1 MHDRRFNP
9 QNFAR
14 LRSPERQA
22 LLEVDRAVNLALE
35 GIHAKTALDVGSG
48 SGMFAEL
55 LAQQGLEAEGVDV
68 SPEMIAAAQEMT
80 PGVTF
85 RQSAAELLPYPD
97 ASFDLIFMGVV
108 LHETDDALAALKEAH
123 RVAVQRVAILEW
135 RDEDQS
141 FGPPRS
147 DRISAEKMRS
157 LAVQAGFSQI
167 EAIRLQNLVL
177 YRLTPGDGDEPL
189 PGIK

>member
-1 MHDRRFNP
+1 
-9 QNFAR
+9 
-14 LRSPERQA
+14 
-22 LLEVDRAVNLALE
+22 
-35 GIHAKTALDVGSG
+35 
-48 SGMFAEL
+48 
-55 LAQQGLEAEGVDV
+55 
-68 SPEMIAAAQEMT
+68 
-80 PGVTF
+80 
-85 RQSAAELLPYPD
+85 
-97 ASFDLIFMGVV
+97 MGVV